1 MTNLIKLNMTFKV
14 VLMSLSASF
23 GLVMQQISKTF
34 GREISVVDKE
44 VVDVILSNP
53 LNKQKLLTKLN
64 ESNDSSI
71 QIKIEGDKF
80 SFVE

>member
-1 MTNLIKLNMTFKV
+1 MSFKV

-34 GREISVVDKE
+34 GRETSVVDKE

-53 LNKQKLLTKLN
+53 LNKQKLITKLN
-64 ESNDSSI
+64 ESHNSSI